1 MSTFT
6 TTHDGA
12 CTSAPLLRHPFIIPP
27 KQRCI
32 SHLNNNIMRSYYSIA
47 RCLVAVLLTSDA
59 ASAFTALPPPGVAMI
74 EGRRGGRCVVV
85 VFASSSRNSLDA
97 PSSSSESSE
106 SSSSSESESRFCDG
120 RSAFLRTSFVATIAT
135 AAATAFAPAIA
146 FAAGGDAAAN
156 DDLSMPEVEEQ
167 KISEVSTTVGYNMRL
182 LSDGA
187 DHIILCTRL
196 IMAHH
201 HREESNTP

>member
-1 MSTFT
+1 MMV
-6 TTHDGA
+6 HHAPPPAGR
-12 CTSAPLLRHPFIIPP
+12 PLLRHPFIIPH

-85 VFASSSRNSLDA
+85 VIASSSRNSLDA
-97 PSSSSESSE
+97 PSSSSSSE
-106 SSSSSESESRFCDG
+106 SSSSESSSESRFCDG

>member
-1 MSTFT
+1 
-6 TTHDGA
+6 
-12 CTSAPLLRHPFIIPP
+12 
-27 KQRCI
+27 
-32 SHLNNNIMRSYYSIA
+32 MRSYHSIA

-59 ASAFTALPPPGVAMI
+59 ASAFTALPPPGVAMT

-85 VFASSSRNSLDA
+85 VVASSSRNSLDA
-97 PSSSSESSE
+97 PSSSSSSSSSE
-106 SSSSSESESRFCDG
+106 SSSESESESRFCDG